1 MGSDS
6 IDLDWESIESDPM
19 ILHDPLQSAGQILSA
34 VTLPSA
40 ETELLAVVE
49 LSALMV
55 APQVE
60 GAPLTQLQFEHPPY
74 WNA

>member
-40 ETELLAVVE
+40 KTELLAV
-49 LSALMV
+49 

-60 GAPLTQLQFEHPPY
+60 DTPLIQLQFERPPY